1 MDNLE
6 MIAVTIGEWI
16 ETLCSAGRREV
27 RSVFAADK
35 TTLKESTGL
44 ETFLFFI
51 ILVFLIA
58 ARMIHIRYVKSGN
71 GSASG
76 RSFAGT
82 LLDKGT
88 SGEFMIYSH
97 LEKLGEPTRLLPH
110 LHLPKSDGTTIE
122 IDLVM
127 IAQTGIYVF
136 ESKNFSGCI
145 CGDEDSRYW
154 TQTMKRGP
162 KHQFYNPIWEN
173 ESSISSLKRQLALEA
188 DALKSY
194 VVFSDQCT
202 LKKMY
207 VQSGHVKVMNRNLIV
222 REIIKDMAELPDIFT
237 PLEINQ
243 IYSEL
248 APYTRP
254 AAAIGQARVETVRL
268 E

>member
-1 MDNLE
+1 MD
-6 MIAVTIGEWI
+6 
-16 ETLCSAGRREV
+16 TL
-27 RSVFAADK
+27 
-35 TTLKESTGL
+35 
-44 ETFLFFI
+44 LFFI

-58 ARMIHIRYVKSGN
+58 ARPSHIRYAKSGN
-71 GSASG
+71 SSASG
-76 RSFAGT
+76 RSFAGA
-82 LLDKGT
+82 LMDKGT

-97 LEKLGEPTRLLPH
+97 LEKLGEPNRLLPH

-127 IAQTGIYVF
+127 IARTGIYVF

-145 CGDEDSRYW
+145 FGDEDSRYW

-162 KHQFYNPIWEN
+162 KHEFYNPIWEN

-188 DALKSY
+188 DAFKSY
-194 VVFSDQCT
+194 IVFSDRCT

-207 VQSGHVKVMNRNLIV
+207 VQSGHVKVVNRHLIV

-254 AAAIGQARVETVRL
+254 AAAIQQARIETVRL

>member
-1 MDNLE
+1 
-6 MIAVTIGEWI
+6 MIAVTIREWI
-16 ETLCSAGRREV
+16 ETLRSVGRREV
-27 RSVFAADK
+27 RPGFAADK
-35 TTLKESTGL
+35 TILKESTDL
-44 ETFLFFI
+44 ETLLFFI
-51 ILVFLIA
+51 ILIFLIA
-58 ARMIHIRYVKSGN
+58 VLSNHTGFVKSDY
-71 GSASG
+71 GSPSG

-82 LLDKGT
+82 LVDKGT
-88 SGEFMIYSH
+88 GGEFMIYSH
-97 LEKLGEPTRLLPH
+97 LEKLGEPNRLLPH

-127 IAQTGIYVF
+127 IARTGIYVF

-145 CGDEDSRYW
+145 FGDEDSRYW

-162 KHQFYNPIWEN
+162 KHEFYNPIWQN
-173 ESSISSLKRQLALEA
+173 ESRISSLKRQLALET
-188 DALKSY
+188 DAFKSY
-194 VVFSDQCT
+194 VVFSDRCT

-207 VQSGHVKVMNRNLIV
+207 VQSSHVKVVNRHLIV

-248 APYTRP
+248 VPYTRT
-254 AAAIGQARVETVRL
+254 AAAIGQARIETMRL

>member
-1 MDNLE
+1 M
-6 MIAVTIGEWI
+6 
-16 ETLCSAGRREV
+16 
-27 RSVFAADK
+27 
-35 TTLKESTGL
+35 

-58 ARMIHIRYVKSGN
+58 ARPNHIRYVKSDN
-71 GSASG
+71 SSASG

-97 LEKLGEPTRLLPH
+97 LEKLGEPNRLLPH

-127 IAQTGIYVF
+127 IARTGIYVF

-173 ESSISSLKRQLALEA
+173 ESRISSLKCQLSLEA
-188 DALKSY
+188 DAFKSY

-248 APYTRP
+248 VPYTHT
-254 AAAIGQARVETVRL
+254 AAAIGQARIETVRL